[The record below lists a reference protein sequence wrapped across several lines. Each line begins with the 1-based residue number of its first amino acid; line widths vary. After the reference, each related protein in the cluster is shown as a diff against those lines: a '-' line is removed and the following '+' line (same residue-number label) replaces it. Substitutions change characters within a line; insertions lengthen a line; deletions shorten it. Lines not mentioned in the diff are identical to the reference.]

1 MKQVEDPL
9 TAHADCFFCL
19 VVTYDVFL
27 AQLMRTEVGVSGK
40 MKPGKMAVGL
50 RPENVTI
57 LHSVEQD
64 CPVREIQLPNLTP
77 TEVGVS
83 GKMKP
88 GTMAVRMGAENATIL
103 HNVEQDC
110 PVMEHQNGKV

>member
-1 MKQVEDPL
+1 
-9 TAHADCFFCL
+9 
-19 VVTYDVFL
+19 
-27 AQLMRTEVGVSGK
+27 MRTEVGVCGK
-40 MKPGKMAVGL
+40 MTPGKMAVGL

-57 LHSVEQD
+57 LHSVAQV

-77 TEVGVS
+77 MEVGVS

-88 GTMAVRMGAENATIL
+88 GNMAVRMGAENATIL

-110 PVMEHQNGKV
+110 PVMEHQSGKV

>member
-1 MKQVEDPL
+1 
-9 TAHADCFFCL
+9 
-19 VVTYDVFL
+19 
-27 AQLMRTEVGVSGK
+27 MRTEVGVSGE

-50 RPENVTI
+50 QPENVTT
-57 LHSVEQD
+57 LHSVERV

-88 GTMAVRMGAENATIL
+88 GNMAVHTGAETATIL
-103 HNVEQDC
+103 HSVEQDC
-110 PVMEHQNGKV
+110 PVMEHQSGKV